1 MLCTAINYW
10 VAAIRGQIAKK
21 SWWPLHSTWMGGT
34 AGANAGWWT
43 PDNEAWFQKCL
54 EAIHD
59 GIEQPLTASQWTKVL
74 RGQKMAQRLRHKME
88 AAAGDV
94 LQKVGV
100 AAN

>member
-1 MLCTAINYW
+1 MLCMAINYW

-43 PDNEAWFQKCL
+43 PDNEAWFQKRL
-54 EAIHD
+54 EAIRD
-59 GIEQPLTASQWTKVL
+59 GIEQPLTASQWTKAL